1 MKMMSMKSFK
11 PQFLTALFVCIT
23 TMSLLAQDK
32 YEYAVVRY
40 QQIGKSGSI
49 FVSKGGAD
57 YTEIKIDKTEVNGDM
72 NANPVL
78 NYIKTMTAEG
88 WEVVNGQ
95 METQFANSLF
105 FFMKKKTN

>member
-1 MKMMSMKSFK
+1 MKKFKSLY
-11 PQFLTALFVCIT
+11 LTALFVFVAT
-23 TMSLLAQDK
+23 VSLMAQDK
-32 YEYAVVRY
+32 YEYAVLRY

-49 FVSKGGAD
+49 FISKGGAD
-57 YTEIKIDKTEVNGDM
+57 YVEIKVDKAEMVGDM

-95 METQFANSLF
+95 METQYANSLF